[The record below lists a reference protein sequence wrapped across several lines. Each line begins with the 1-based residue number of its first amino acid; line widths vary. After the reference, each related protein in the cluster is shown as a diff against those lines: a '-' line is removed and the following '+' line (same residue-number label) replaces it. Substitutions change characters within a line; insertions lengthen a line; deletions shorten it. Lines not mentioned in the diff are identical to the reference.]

1 MVMVDQPNHPVVHFE
16 ITGAQPE
23 HLRSYYAELFGWRYD
38 TSAPVSGAVSEPHNY
53 GFIERITTPDGGGI
67 PGGVGGGAGYPARA
81 VFYVLVTD
89 VEQALQDAERLGGT
103 RVLGPA
109 AAPSGLA
116 VGQFSDPAGNIVGLA
131 ALPGQDG

>member
-1 MVMVDQPNHPVVHFE
+1 MCLLVV
-16 ITGAQPE
+16 
-23 HLRSYYAELFGWRYD
+23 
-38 TSAPVSGAVSEPHNY
+38 V
-53 GFIERITTPDGGGI
+53 TTVQH
-67 PGGVGGGAGYPARA
+67 VGDA
-81 VFYVLVTD
+81 LVTD

-131 ALPGQDG
+131 ALPDQDG